1 MFKNYISVALRN
13 LIKNRLYS
21 AINIIGLAIGLAACV
36 LIALFVRDEFSYDTQ
51 WEKAEQLYRINTTF
65 EVPGRE
71 PFVTVMAPGPAKE
84 ALKRYFPEEID
95 QVTRFNRETPVIEY
109 NGEVFTE
116 AVTWTDPETASMF
129 DLDLISGDMQQTLND
144 NASIAINESFA
155 HKYFG
160 DKSAL
165 GEVLTLTFYA
175 TTRDYRVGAVFKDL
189 PHNTVMNFQALV
201 MIDEK
206 DFENFGWEFAQW
218 FSVNNNIFFTLKEG
232 VSIDLLNGRWNDF
245 ANTVM
250 DVGDALGPD
259 TQVSDI
265 VKYSSQSILD
275 IQLFPVGDGEMKPT
289 GNITTVMTFVAIAA
303 LILLIACINFMNL
316 ATAKSTQRARE
327 VALRKVMGARRGQ
340 LILQFMGESIFLALI
355 GLVLGIVLIEMVL
368 PAYSDFIGKELVFKL
383 LDPATIATLVGLV
396 VAVGFIGGLY
406 PALAVSGF
414 RPARVLKA
422 NKSAE
427 TSGSLSFRNLLV
439 IIQFAISTGLM
450 TATAVVYGQ
459 MLFGLNMDPGY
470 KKDNMLILDNIGRR
484 GTLQIQENMRQEIL
498 RMPGVRNASLSMGSP
513 ADGNENNNS
522 VELPDNPELGSIL
535 LGYQAVDHEFLDT
548 YQIPLLAGRDYDKE
562 RQTDGTPWGDKLDG
576 IEGVAEGTIIIN
588 EMAVG
593 RLGFA
598 SIEDALG
605 KTIEMGDRNSNGDP
619 VPIHME
625 IIGVIPSIHFQSL
638 RTVLRPELYALN
650 GSYYGNLT
658 VNFEGDPQ
666 ALINRIETLWK
677 QMAPSV
683 PFHYEFVA
691 DNLSEEFE
699 SESSIAT
706 MLGAFAALA
715 ITIACLG
722 LYGLASF
729 TAERRTKEIGIRK
742 VMGASVLDIVRLL
755 IWQFSKPVLLANLI
769 AWPLAV
775 YGILQWL
782 ETFPYR
788 IETWWLGVFCLLAA
802 FVALTIAWVTVGGNA
817 AKVAR
822 SNPIKAL
829 RYE

>member
-13 LIKNRLYS
+13 LIKNKLYS

-51 WEKAEQLYRINTTF
+51 WAKAEQLYRMNTTF

-109 NGEVFTE
+109 EGEVFTE
-116 AVTWTDPETASMF
+116 PVTWTDPETASMF
-129 DLDLISGDMQQTLND
+129 DLDLIAGDMQQTLTD

-155 HKYFG
+155 RKYFG
-160 DKSAL
+160 DENAL
-165 GEVLTLTFYA
+165 GKVLTLTFYA
-175 TTRDYRVGAVFKDL
+175 TTRDYRVGAIFKDL
-189 PHNTVMNFQALV
+189 PHNTVLDFQALV

-206 DFENFGWEFAQW
+206 DFENFRWEYAHW
-218 FSVNNNIFFTLKEG
+218 FSVNNNIFFTLKDG
-232 VSIDLLNGRWNDF
+232 IAIDLIDGRWTDF
-245 ANTVM
+245 TNTVIE
-250 DVGDALGPD
+250 VGDALDPG
-259 TQVSDI
+259 TQASDVI
-265 VKYSSQSILD
+265 KYSSQSILD
-275 IQLFPVGDGEMKPT
+275 MQLHPAGAGEMKPT
-289 GNITTVMTFVAIAA
+289 GNITTVMTFIAIAG
-303 LILLIACINFMNL
+303 LILLVACINFMNL
-316 ATAKSTQRARE
+316 ATAKSTQRAKE
-327 VALRKVMGARRGQ
+327 VALRKVMGAHRGQ

-368 PAYSDFIGKELVFKL
+368 PTYSDFIGKELTFEL
-383 LDPATIATLVGLV
+383 LDPTTLATLVGLV

-414 RPARVLKA
+414 RPARILKA

-470 KKDNMLILDNIGRR
+470 KKENMLILDNIGRR

-498 RMPGVRNASLSMGSP
+498 RMPGVKNASLTMGSP

-562 RQTDGTPWGDKLDG
+562 RLTDGTPWGSKLDG
-576 IEGVAEGTIIIN
+576 IDGVAQGTIIIN

-598 SIEDALG
+598 SVEDALG
-605 KTIEMGDRNSNGDP
+605 KTVEMGERNSTGES
-619 VPIHME
+619 VSVHME
-625 IIGVIPSIHFQSL
+625 IIGVIPNVHFQSL
-638 RTVLRPELYALN
+638 KTVLRPELYALN
-650 GSYYGNLT
+650 DSYYGNLT
-658 VNFEGDPQ
+658 VSFEGNPQ
-666 ALINRIETLWK
+666 ALIDRIETLWK

-699 SESSIAT
+699 SESAT
-706 MLGAFAALA
+706 ATILGAFAALA

-742 VMGASVLDIVRLL
+742 VMGASVIDIVRLL

-769 AWPLAV
+769 AWPIAV

-782 ETFPYR
+782 ENFPYR
-788 IETWWLGVFCLLAA
+788 IETWWLGVFCLIAA
-802 FVALTIAWVTVGGNA
+802 FVALTIAWITVGGNA